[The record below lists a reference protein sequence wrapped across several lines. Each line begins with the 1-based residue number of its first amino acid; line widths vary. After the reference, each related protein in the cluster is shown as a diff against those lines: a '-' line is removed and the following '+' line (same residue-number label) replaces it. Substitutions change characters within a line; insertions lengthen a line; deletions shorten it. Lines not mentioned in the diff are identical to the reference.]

1 MTLFELK
8 RLTQLGE
15 GLQLEFKRKVP
26 QPERIVR
33 EVIALANTHGGK
45 LLIGVDDDGSVVGV
59 KDVEEELFV
68 LHSAIES
75 YCEPPLSLGLNRV
88 PVTAKREVI
97 VVDVPSSSKKP
108 HFLVQG
114 KNGTSRRTAFVRIN
128 DQAIEASQEVVE
140 LMYAEKSNEDIIFEY
155 GAREHSLMTYLDRHE
170 RITVD
175 QFATLVNEDAHLASK
190 TLVLLTQAGILRI
203 HPNEKEDYFTLS
215 IGA

>member
-1 MTLFELK
+1 
-8 RLTQLGE
+8 
-15 GLQLEFKRKVP
+15 
-26 QPERIVR
+26 
-33 EVIALANTHGGK
+33 
-45 LLIGVDDDGSVVGV
+45 
-59 KDVEEELFV
+59 
-68 LHSAIES
+68 
-75 YCEPPLSLGLNRV
+75 
-88 PVTAKREVI
+88 
-97 VVDVPSSSKKP
+97 
-108 HFLVQG
+108 
-114 KNGTSRRTAFVRIN
+114 VRIN